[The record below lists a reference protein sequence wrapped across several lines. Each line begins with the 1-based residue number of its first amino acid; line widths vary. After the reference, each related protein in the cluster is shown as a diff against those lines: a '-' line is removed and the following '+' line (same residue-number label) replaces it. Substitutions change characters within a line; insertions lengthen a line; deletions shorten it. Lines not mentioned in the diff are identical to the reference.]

1 MEQLTTKKLKKKKDR
16 ELELIADQMA
26 MRPQWLHSTGKDKEE
41 PEQYKRLAL
50 EIYHV
55 SELIDAK
62 IIEKKL
68 KPKKNYGN

>member
-1 MEQLTTKKLKKKKDR
+1 MEELTTKKLKKKKVR
-16 ELELIADQMA
+16 ELVAIADQMA
-26 MRPQWLHSTGKDKEE
+26 TRLQWLHSTGKDKEE

>member
-1 MEQLTTKKLKKKKDR
+1 MEQLTTKKLKKKKVR
-16 ELELIADQMA
+16 ELEAIADQMA
-26 MRPQWLHSTGKDKEE
+26 TRLQWLHSTGKDKEE

-55 SELIDAK
+55 SELIDEK
-62 IIEKKL
+62 LRVKKL

>member
-1 MEQLTTKKLKKKKDR
+1 MEQLTTKKLKKKKVR

-26 MRPQWLHSTGKDKEE
+26 TRLQWLHSTGKDKEE

>member
-1 MEQLTTKKLKKKKDR
+1 MEQLTTKKLKKKKVR

-26 MRPQWLHSTGKDKEE
+26 MRLQWLHSTGKDKEE

>member
-1 MEQLTTKKLKKKKDR
+1 MEQLTTKKLKKKKVR

-26 MRPQWLHSTGKDKEE
+26 MRLQWLHSTGKDKEE

-68 KPKKNYGN
+68 KPKRRYDN

>member
-1 MEQLTTKKLKKKKDR
+1 MEQLTTKKLKKKKVR
-16 ELELIADQMA
+16 ELVAIADQMA
-26 MRPQWLHSTGKDKEE
+26 TRLQWLHSTGKDKEE

>member
-1 MEQLTTKKLKKKKDR
+1 MEQLTTKKLKKKKIR

-26 MRPQWLHSTGKDKEE
+26 MRLQWLHSTGKDKEE

>member
-1 MEQLTTKKLKKKKDR
+1 MEQLTTKKLKKKKVR

-26 MRPQWLHSTGKDKEE
+26 MRLQWLHSTGKDKEE

-68 KPKKNYGN
+68 KPKKNYGK

>member
-1 MEQLTTKKLKKKKDR
+1 MEQLTTKKLKKKKVR
-16 ELELIADQMA
+16 ELVAIADQMA
-26 MRPQWLHSTGKDKEE
+26 TRLQWLHSTGKDKEE

-68 KPKKNYGN
+68 KPKRRYDN

>member
-1 MEQLTTKKLKKKKDR
+1 MEQLTTKKLKKKKVR
-16 ELELIADQMA
+16 ELVAIADQMA
-26 MRPQWLHSTGKDKEE
+26 TRLQWLHSTGKDKE
-41 PEQYKRLAL
+41 EQYKRLAL

>member
-1 MEQLTTKKLKKKKDR
+1 MEQLTTKKLKKKKVR
-16 ELELIADQMA
+16 ELEAIADQMA
-26 MRPQWLHSTGKDKEE
+26 TRLQWLHSTGKDKEE

>member
-1 MEQLTTKKLKKKKDR
+1 MEQLTTKKLKKKKVR

-26 MRPQWLHSTGKDKEE
+26 TRLQWLHSTGKDKEE

-68 KPKKNYGN
+68 KPKKNYGK

>member
-1 MEQLTTKKLKKKKDR
+1 MEQLTTKKLKKKKVR
-16 ELELIADQMA
+16 ELVLIADQMA
-26 MRPQWLHSTGKDKEE
+26 TRLQWLHSTGKDKEE

-68 KPKKNYGN
+68 KPKRRYDN